1 MAPPVSNRPPAAA
14 TARTNNTQQAT
25 EAEKT
30 QAWQGVLDGAVNRLN
45 APDVVGTLSHLGEG
59 RIDKIKDQVKEEMEA
74 FVRANPNATPEQ
86 IKEKAEEVTSKHQTN
101 GVLEKM
107 RDDNFFKKLM
117 DRRKELLKDM
127 WG

>member
-1 MAPPVSNRPPAAA
+1 MGNTISNKPAATS
-14 TARTNNTQQAT
+14 TARTGNNQASA
-25 EAEKT
+25 AEKT
-30 QAWQGVLDGAVNRLN
+30 QAWQGVLDAAVNRLN
-45 APDVVGTLSHLGEG
+45 APDLVGSLSHLGDG
-59 RIDKIKDQVKEEMEA
+59 RIDKMKDQVKEEMEA
-74 FVRANPNATPEQ
+74 FISANPNATPDE
-86 IKEKAEEVTSKHQTN
+86 IKEKADEVTSKHQTN